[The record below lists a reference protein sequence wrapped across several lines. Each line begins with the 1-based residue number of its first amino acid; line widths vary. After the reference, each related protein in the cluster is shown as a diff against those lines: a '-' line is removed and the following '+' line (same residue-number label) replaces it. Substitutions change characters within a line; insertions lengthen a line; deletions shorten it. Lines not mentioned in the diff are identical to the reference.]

1 VFFIPFGKIFGV
13 FINLWLFFMHW
24 IYLFLALMAWLFLE
38 NAKIWCI
45 FKLKLTKSELVHN
58 CSDSISQI

>member
-1 VFFIPFGKIFGV
+1 
-13 FINLWLFFMHW
+13 M
-24 IYLFLALMAWLFLE
+24 FLALMAWLFLE
-38 NAKIWCI
+38 NAKIWFI